1 MLQLVQL
8 CSLHYCIHKRKSR
21 PREINAL
28 CLASTHSDHF
38 ISFHYITL
46 HYNTIY
52 NPLSPMNYV
61 ETKCVL
67 KRKGNKET
75 DETLC
80 FTQSKKT
87 MKRDKRYHLISFWE
101 LPEYMKDNE
110 YILRHYR
117 ANWPFRQAFFS
128 LFRWHNETLNVWTL
142 NLRSKSFF
150 SFFFRR
156 FRHLIGFLLFL
167 GLTLANLMKPRVVDL
182 LELFTRSFSSSA
194 EKNVSHN
201 IKDLFLGT
209 TLLFDLN
216 NQLPLTIEVESTA
229 LVIARWPFFVF
240 LGGSMFCLLSS
251 SMCHLFCCHSHDLNL
266 FLWRMDYV
274 GIAVMIITSF
284 FPQIYYV
291 FLCEPHWQ
299 IIYLAGITAMGLFTI
314 ATMLSPTLSTS
325 KYRAFRAM
333 LFCSMGL
340 FGIVPAIHACF
351 ANWTNP
357 RRNIT
362 LAYES
367 MMALSYLTGT
377 LFYVTRVPE
386 RWKPGW
392 FDLAGHSHQIFHA
405 LVVVGALSHYAATL
419 QMLEW
424 RDNYG
429 CDTLL

>member
-1 MLQLVQL
+1 MKVNTQGV
-8 CSLHYCIHKRKSR
+8 I
-21 PREINAL
+21 
-28 CLASTHSDHF
+28 
-38 ISFHYITL
+38 ITL
-46 HYNTIY
+46 QN
-52 NPLSPMNYV
+52 V
-61 ETKCVL
+61 
-67 KRKGNKET
+67 
-75 DETLC
+75 
-80 FTQSKKT
+80 
-87 MKRDKRYHLISFWE
+87 
-101 LPEYMKDNE
+101 
-110 YILRHYR
+110 YI
-117 ANWPFRQAFFS
+117 FIDICK
-128 LFRWHNETLNVWTL
+128 
-142 NLRSKSFF
+142 NLQ
-150 SFFFRR
+150 
-156 FRHLIGFLLFL
+156 
-167 GLTLANLMKPRVVDL
+167 
-182 LELFTRSFSSSA
+182 
-194 EKNVSHN
+194 
-201 IKDLFLGT
+201 GT

-216 NQLPLTIEVESTA
+216 HQTPLTIELQSTA

-251 SMCHLFCCHSHDLNL
+251 SMCHLFCCHSRDLNL

-274 GIAVMIITSF
+274 GIVVMIITSF

-351 ANWTNP
+351 VNWSNP

-362 LAYES
+362 LAYEIG
-367 MMALSYLTGT
+367 MALSYLTGT
-377 LFYVTRVPE
+377 FFYVTRIPE

-405 LVVVGALSHYAATL
+405 LVVVGALAHYAATL

-424 RDNYG
+424 RDSFG
-429 CDTLL
+429 CDTVP

>member
-1 MLQLVQL
+1 
-8 CSLHYCIHKRKSR
+8 
-21 PREINAL
+21 
-28 CLASTHSDHF
+28 
-38 ISFHYITL
+38 
-46 HYNTIY
+46 
-52 NPLSPMNYV
+52 MNYT
-61 ETKCVL
+61 ETKCVV
-67 KRKGNKET
+67 KRKPKET
-75 DETLC
+75 DETLS
-80 FTQSKKT
+80 FSHSKDNNNN
-87 MKRDKRYHLISFWE
+87 MSHSHRNRPKRYPLLSFWE

-110 YILRHYR
+110 YILRYYR
-117 ANWPFRQAFFS
+117 ANWPFKHALFS
-128 LFRWHNETLNVWTL
+128 LFRWHNETLNVWT
-142 NLRSKSFF
+142 
-150 SFFFRR
+150 
-156 FRHLIGFLLFL
+156 HLIGFLLFL

-182 LELFTRSFSSSA
+182 VEHFTRSFSLSS
-194 EKNVSHN
+194 EKNVSHS
-201 IKDLFLGT
+201 IKDLFMGT

-216 NQLPLTIEVESTA
+216 HETPLTIELESTA

-251 SMCHLFCCHSHDLNL
+251 SMCHLLCCHSRNLNL
-266 FLWRMDYV
+266 FLWRLDYV
-274 GIAVMIITSF
+274 GIVVMIITSF
-284 FPQIYYV
+284 FPQIYYI

-351 ANWTNP
+351 VNWSNP

-367 MMALSYLTGT
+367 GMALSYLTGT
-377 LFYVTRVPE
+377 LFYVTRIPE

-405 LVVVGALSHYAATL
+405 LVVAGALAHYAATL

-424 RDNYG
+424 RDSYG
-429 CDTLL
+429 CDKLQ

>member
-1 MLQLVQL
+1 
-8 CSLHYCIHKRKSR
+8 
-21 PREINAL
+21 
-28 CLASTHSDHF
+28 
-38 ISFHYITL
+38 
-46 HYNTIY
+46 
-52 NPLSPMNYV
+52 MNYIQ
-61 ETKCVL
+61 TKCVV
-67 KRKGNKET
+67 KRKGKET
-75 DETLC
+75 AAETETLC
-80 FTQSKKT
+80 FTKSKDNNN
-87 MKRDKRYHLISFWE
+87 MCDRHSGKRYPLLSFWE

-110 YILRHYR
+110 YILRYYR
-117 ANWPFRQAFFS
+117 ANWPFKQALFS
-128 LFRWHNETLNVWTL
+128 LFRWHNETLNVWT
-142 NLRSKSFF
+142 
-150 SFFFRR
+150 
-156 FRHLIGFLLFL
+156 HLIGFLLFL
-167 GLTLANLMKPRVVDL
+167 GLTLANLMKPTVVDL

-201 IKDLFLGT
+201 VKDLFQGT

-216 NQLPLTIEVESTA
+216 HQTPLTIELQSTA

-251 SMCHLFCCHSHDLNL
+251 SMCHLFCCHSRDLNL

-274 GIAVMIITSF
+274 GIVVMIITSF

-351 ANWTNP
+351 VNWSNP

-362 LAYES
+362 LAYEIG
-367 MMALSYLTGT
+367 MALSYLTGT
-377 LFYVTRVPE
+377 LFYVTRIPE

-405 LVVVGALSHYAATL
+405 LVVVGALAHYAATL

-424 RDNYG
+424 RDSFG
-429 CDTLL
+429 CDTVL